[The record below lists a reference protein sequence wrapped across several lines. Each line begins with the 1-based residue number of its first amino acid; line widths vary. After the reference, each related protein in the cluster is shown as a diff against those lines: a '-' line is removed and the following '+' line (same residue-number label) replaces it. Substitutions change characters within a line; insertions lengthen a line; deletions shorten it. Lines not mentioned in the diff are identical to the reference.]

1 MGKKKKAL
9 KKSPKTESCD
19 PLSKLAIRQSSR
31 HGAYGWSRDL
41 PDHRDFLYGAPAP
54 ALARLPLSVDLR
66 SKCPPIYDQGQLGSC
81 TGNGIAAA
89 IQFDQMKQGS
99 KTFMPSRMFIY
110 YNERVME
117 NTIAQD
123 AGAQIRD
130 GIKSVA
136 MLGAPPEADWPYEPA
151 KFATRPP
158 DPAYTDAKQDL
169 VTTYSRVAQNLT
181 QMKGCLAEGY
191 PFVFG
196 FSVYE
201 SFEGPKVAKSG
212 ILTMPADS
220 EKMVGG
226 HCVLAVG
233 YDDKKRQFI
242 IRNSWGTDWG
252 LKGYFM
258 MPYEYL
264 ISPNLSSDFWT
275 IRSVTAG

>member
-1 MGKKKKAL
+1 MGKKKKKAS
-9 KKSPKTESCD
+9 KKAIKDESCD
-19 PLSKLAIRQSSR
+19 PLSKLARRQSSR

-41 PDHRDFLYGAPAP
+41 PDHRDFLYGAPGA
-54 ALARLPLSVDLR
+54 AIASLPVSVDLR

-89 IQFDQMKQGS
+89 VQFDQIKQGG
-99 KTFMPSRMFIY
+99 KAFMPSRLFIY

-117 NTIAQD
+117 NTVAQD

-136 MLGAPPEADWPYEPA
+136 MLGAPPETDWPYDIS
-151 KFATRPP
+151 KFANKPP
-158 DPAYTDAKQDL
+158 DASYTDAKQDL
-169 VTTYSRVAQNLT
+169 VKTYSRVAQNLT
-181 QMKGCLAEGY
+181 QMKGCLAEGF

-201 SFEGPKVAKSG
+201 SFEGAAVAKSG
-212 ILTMPADS
+212 ILNMPANS
-220 EKMVGG
+220 EKMMGG

-233 YDDKKRQFI
+233 YNDAKRQFI
-242 IRNSWGTDWG
+242 VRNSWGTGWG
-252 LKGYFM
+252 IKGYFM

-264 ISPNLSSDFWT
+264 ISPNLASDFWT
-275 IRSVTAG
+275 IRSVTG